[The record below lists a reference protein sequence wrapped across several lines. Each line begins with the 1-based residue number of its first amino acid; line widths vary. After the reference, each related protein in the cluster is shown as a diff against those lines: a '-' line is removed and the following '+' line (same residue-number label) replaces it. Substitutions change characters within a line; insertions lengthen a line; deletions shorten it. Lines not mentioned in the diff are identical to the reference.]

1 MTFLQKFSSR
11 QKKENPTPSPPE
23 KPVFRGHGVRDQ
35 DVCDLA
41 LYAGHVLL
49 ESGAELY
56 RVEDTIHRILHAY
69 GIYSENAFV
78 LSNGIFLTAGSERE
92 GAYARVQ
99 HIPISSSHLDR
110 VAAVNQLS
118 REISEGK
125 HTVYEARSVLEQI
138 RLMPEK
144 KKWQKILCSAIGS
157 GSFCVLFGGATRDAL
172 TAFIVGGLLY
182 LLLLFPLNRPM
193 SKIVLN
199 ILSGSFVAGC
209 AVLLWKLGLGQNLD
223 TIIGGSIIPLV
234 PGLAF
239 TIGIR
244 DLGNGDYISGS
255 VRMLDALLVIF
266 SVALGVGV
274 MISVI
279 HALTGGMI

>member
-11 QKKENPTPSPPE
+11 QKKENSAPSPPE

-125 HTVYEARSVLEQI
+125 HTVYEARSVLE
-138 RLMPEK
+138 
-144 KKWQKILCSAIGS
+144 
-157 GSFCVLFGGATRDAL
+157 
-172 TAFIVGGLLY
+172 
-182 LLLLFPLNRPM
+182 
-193 SKIVLN
+193 
-199 ILSGSFVAGC
+199 
-209 AVLLWKLGLGQNLD
+209 
-223 TIIGGSIIPLV
+223 
-234 PGLAF
+234 
-239 TIGIR
+239 
-244 DLGNGDYISGS
+244 
-255 VRMLDALLVIF
+255 
-266 SVALGVGV
+266 
-274 MISVI
+274 
-279 HALTGGMI
+279 